1 MEKAMGM
8 SGSDFSL
15 GAAIFYM
22 YVFPSYR
29 LGECF

>member
-1 MEKAMGM
+1 MGM

-22 YVFPSYR
+22 YVSAR
-29 LGECF
+29 ATQDTGQTND

>member
-1 MEKAMGM
+1 MGM

-22 YVFPSYR
+22 YAIYSSFSVSF
-29 LGECF
+29 